1 MYKIKLLISLLISLI
16 VLSCASVNAPKN
28 TNKFSL
34 GYIGGEYDGLLLYNN
49 LDVHLNS
56 YNMLDNNSR
65 YEIRSSIG
73 HSTGVYIT
81 NIDNTSNRESVT
93 SELNAIVYD
102 KRLKCDAYIYKDKMY
117 QFYIFASSEKYYSNK
132 RAQKKIKND
141 NTEELIKK
149 FINTLMYKNVKCK
162 FSNINLKSLRNKIR

>member
-73 HSTGVYIT
+73 HSTGVYVT
-81 NIDNTSNRESVT
+81 NIDNTSDRESVT
-93 SELNAIVYD
+93 SELNVIVYN
-102 KRLKCDAYIYKDKMY
+102 KELKCNAYKYKDKVY
-117 QFYIFASSEKYYSNK
+117 QFYIFTSSEKYFSNK
-132 RAQKKIKND
+132 IAQKKIKNE
-141 NTEELIKK
+141 NTKK
-149 FINTLMYKNVKCK
+149 LVKRFRNKLMYEKIECK
-162 FSNINLKSLRNKIR
+162 VS